1 MDSIEEKAVVKISA
15 EGEVMKCA
23 KGMDVKECGY
33 KGGKV
38 CGACGAMAVEA
49 KADAEETT
57 LEVSEKDASEDVE
70 VVAEDAVEEKTAKAD
85 DAEEGEEENEE
96 ENEEEDE
103 EEMEATE
110 EVAAEKSASDEIQ
123 IELIDESA
131 GVEEKAFGAPAPV
144 MGDEEDEEDEEEA
157 PETPEAPE
165 AEMDEEEEEDGKG
178 YGMMKPSKRSRRMA
192 MKSLGVDEEEDVF
205 LCQLDRKV
213 YPTSS
218 NVCEGCNGGCA
229 PEEGMPGI
237 LDIEGVALDMF
248 GGKVLSSGFAEEADL
263 FIVDVMGKDGRAFEI
278 LADGQTGEVVNF
290 HRLTTSD
297 LDQTMGQKSLQDA
310 EQSLVD
316 IKSAEKIALEMLKDE
331 LGIEGK
337 VLEADSDLF
346 EGYDSYVFEIDG
358 ENGKSYDAFVGLA
371 GERFGYDEYDAS
383 EVIDIEAEAAELAL
397 KRMYSDDEREKM
409 SESGMALEDGSFPI
423 KDVDDLKNA
432 IQAYGRA
439 KNKDKAKAHIIK
451 RAMDLDSEDLIPE
464 NWVPKK
470 IAEEAA
476 QESGE
481 KSADDEFM
489 AKLMEFEMLAV
500 EEDLGDS

>member
-1 MDSIEEKAVVKISA
+1 MDSIEEKAVVKIGA

-38 CGACGAMAVEA
+38 CGACGAMAVMA
-49 KADAEETT
+49 KADVEEITEETIE
-57 LEVSEKDASEDVE
+57 EVSEKDASEEVLA
-70 VVAEDAVEEKTAKAD
+70 VVAEDSIEAKAAMAD
-85 DAEEGEEENEE
+85 DAEVEEDDG
-96 ENEEEDE
+96 EEEDE
-103 EEMEATE
+103 EDE
-110 EVAAEKSASDEIQ
+110 EDDAKEKSASDEIQ
-123 IELIDESA
+123 IELVDESE
-131 GVEEKAFGAPAPV
+131 GVEEKAYGAPVPV
-144 MGDEEDEEDEEEA
+144 MGDEDEDEDEDEA
-157 PETPEAPE
+157 EAPE
-165 AEMDEEEEEDGKG
+165 AEMEEDEEEEDGKG

-205 LCQLDRKV
+205 LCQMDRKV
-213 YPTSS
+213 YPMS
-218 NVCEGCNGGCA
+218 NSVCEGCNGGCA

-237 LDIEGVALDMF
+237 LDVEGVALDMF
-248 GGKVLSSGFAEEADL
+248 GGKVLSSGYAEEADL
-263 FIVDVMGKDGRAFEI
+263 FIVDVLGKDGRAFEI

-297 LDQTMGQKSLQDA
+297 LDQTMGQKSLEDA

-316 IKSAEKIALEMLKDE
+316 IKSAEKIALEMLKQE

-337 VLEADSDLF
+337 VLEADSDIF

-358 ENGKSYDAFVGLA
+358 DNGKSYDAFVGLA

-383 EVIDIEAEAAELAL
+383 EVVDIEAEAAELAL

-423 KDVDDLKNA
+423 KDVEDLKNA

-439 KNKDKAKAHIIK
+439 KDKDKAKAHIIK
-451 RAMDLDSEDLIPE
+451 RAMDLNSEDLIPE

-476 QESGE
+476 EEAGE
-481 KSADDEFM
+481 KSADDEFI

>member
-1 MDSIEEKAVVKISA
+1 MDSIEEKAVVKIST
-15 EGEVMKCA
+15 EGDVMKCA

-38 CGACGAMAVEA
+38 CGACGAMAVTA
-49 KADAEETT
+49 KADAVEVAEETIE
-57 LEVSEKDASEDVE
+57 EVSEKDASEVVE
-70 VVAEDAVEEKTAKAD
+70 VATEEIVEAKAAEAD
-85 DAEEGEEENEE
+85 DADAEEES
-96 ENEEEDE
+96 EEDE
-103 EEMEATE
+103 EEAVE
-110 EVAAEKSASDEIQ
+110 EDAEEKSASDEIQ
-123 IELIDESA
+123 IEIVDESE
-131 GVEEKAFGAPAPV
+131 GIEEKAYGAPAPV
-144 MGDEEDEEDEEEA
+144 MGDEDEDEEDEAEA
-157 PETPEAPE
+157 PEAPE

-205 LCQLDRKV
+205 LCQMDRKV
-213 YPTSS
+213 YPMSS
-218 NVCEGCNGGCA
+218 SVCEGCNGGCA

-237 LDIEGVALDMF
+237 LDVEGVALDMF
-248 GGKVLSSGFAEEADL
+248 GGKVLSSGYAEEADL

-290 HRLTTSD
+290 HRLTTND
-297 LDQTMGQKSLQDA
+297 LDQTMGQKSLEDA

-316 IKSAEKIALEMLKDE
+316 IKSAEKIALDMLKDE

-337 VLEADSDLF
+337 VLEADSDIF
-346 EGYDSYVFEIDG
+346 EGFDSYVFEIDG

-423 KDVDDLKNA
+423 KDVEDLKNA

-439 KNKDKAKAHIIK
+439 KDKDKAKAHIIK
-451 RAMDLDSEDLIPE
+451 RAMDLNSEDLIPE

-476 QESGE
+476 EEAGE
-481 KSADDEFM
+481 KSADDDFI